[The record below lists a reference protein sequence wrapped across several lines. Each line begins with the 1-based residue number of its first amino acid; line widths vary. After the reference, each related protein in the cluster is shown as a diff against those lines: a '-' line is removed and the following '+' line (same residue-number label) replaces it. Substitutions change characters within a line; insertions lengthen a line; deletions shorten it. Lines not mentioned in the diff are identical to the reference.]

1 MNLDFSGEAPRVLII
16 HTHATESYTIEP
28 GWEYTASSDY
38 RTLDPEYNMIRVG
51 EAMTRILEEAGIP
64 VIHDTTLNDYPS
76 YNGSYDRTR
85 ENIERYLEQYPSIQM
100 VIDVHRDAVEL
111 LEGGQMA
118 TSATVNGKP
127 SAQVMREFCRDDF
140 CIYMGGA
147 GGAYETY
154 TLAELLPCSFS
165 AAEHMK

>member
-1 MNLDFSGEAPRVLII
+1 MVSPAVTIPKETQPTTVFTFPTAPLEGGPLSFEASEAESIEIKNGGTYEPDLGSLLEAPVNLDFSGEDPRVLII

-76 YNGSYDRTR
+76 YNGSYDGRGR
-85 ENIERYLEQYPSIQM
+85 I
-100 VIDVHRDAVEL
+100 
-111 LEGGQMA
+111 
-118 TSATVNGKP
+118 
-127 SAQVMREFCRDDF
+127 
-140 CIYMGGA
+140 
-147 GGAYETY
+147 
-154 TLAELLPCSFS
+154 
-165 AAEHMK
+165 

>member
-1 MNLDFSGEAPRVLII
+1 
-16 HTHATESYTIEP
+16 
-28 GWEYTASSDY
+28 
-38 RTLDPEYNMIRVG
+38 
-51 EAMTRILEEAGIP
+51 MTRILEEAGIP

-127 SAQVMREFCRDDF
+127 SAQVMLV
-140 CIYMGGA
+140 MGTDE
-147 GGAYETY
+147 GGLTHPNWQDNLSWALKPRWRWSGNTQ
-154 TLAELLPCSFS
+154 ASPAPCPCARS
-165 AAEHMK
+165 AIISMPPGLCTGGDWHRRGIPPKSYPGQ